1 MIANHIA
8 EAWKCKLMVLERQIG
23 SLVDKLDLGPSNH
36 ISNKNCDGLNDS
48 DLHRLMNL
56 MLLLQ
61 LTELFYSSN
70 IRVNNTASLLH
81 SQQMLMYLNSD
92 ENHRN
97 SNRELALKK
106 LPKVKRINIQNLKK
120 NVLFAIINKQI

>member
-36 ISNKNCDGLNDS
+36 ISNKNCDCLNDN

-61 LTELFYSSN
+61 LMELLFIKHQSKQYCKSFAFTVD
-70 IRVNNTASLLH
+70 VN
-81 SQQMLMYLNSD
+81 
-92 ENHRN
+92 
-97 SNRELALKK
+97 
-106 LPKVKRINIQNLKK
+106 V
-120 NVLFAIINKQI
+120 FKQ